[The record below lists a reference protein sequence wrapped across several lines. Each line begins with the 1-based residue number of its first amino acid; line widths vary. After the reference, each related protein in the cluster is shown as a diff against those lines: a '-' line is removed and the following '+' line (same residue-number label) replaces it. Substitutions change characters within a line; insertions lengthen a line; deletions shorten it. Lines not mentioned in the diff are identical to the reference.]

1 MKTAVL
7 GYGTVGAGVYE
18 MLGKAEGLEQGPV
31 LELPSKAVEPF
42 MVSDIGRIINDPSVE
57 AVAECMGGVEP
68 AFSFA
73 AAALEAGKHFVTSNK
88 VLVAA
93 RGIELEAIAKRKGKA
108 FLFSAACGGAIPF
121 LSNMRTA
128 RQTDRILEVSGI
140 LNGTT
145 NYILDRMQS
154 EGLDF
159 DEALRSAQKLGYA
172 ETDPTA
178 DISGMDAMRKVMLA
192 DAVAFGL
199 LPSSGTDTEG
209 IGSFTAQDCRI
220 LKEKGLVCRLIGKG
234 GVKDGKPEAYVQPM
248 LFTPDKTEAAVKL
261 NFNLAGYTAEHA
273 GRISLSGAGAGRY
286 PTASAVLRDLSDAAL
301 GIRDMMSPG
310 CERAEADNSGA
321 VYRYFVR
328 VSPGCSSLIA
338 FTTSEAA
345 GEFTAGF
352 TGPVSVREMHQTAQ
366 EIRSKGGSI
375 FFAAI
380 DE

>member
-42 MVSDIGRIINDPSVE
+42 MVSDISRVINDPSVE

-73 AAALEAGKHFVTSNK
+73 AAALESGKHFVTSNK

-172 ETDPTA
+172 EADPTA

-209 IGSFTAQDCRI
+209 IGSFTSQDCRI

-261 NFNLAGYTAEHA
+261 NFNLAGYTAENA